1 VGLKS
6 PDVRLGQRGV
16 IGCSARKY
24 SASLRN
30 TILAVWLCALGPSI
44 THAGHE
50 ARDVPTIAADRLK
63 LLLDAGEKFVLID
76 LRPVKEFQEKRIP
89 GSRSIPS
96 AELDKRIGEVPR
108 SGRVVVYAATPQNEI
123 ADSVFELFE
132 DNKYRNVTF
141 MLEGFPGW
149 LKLRYPVETGPKK

>member
-1 VGLKS
+1 VK
-6 PDVRLGQRGV
+6 
-16 IGCSARKY
+16 ARRVVT
-24 SASLRN
+24 SL
-30 TILAVWLCALGPSI
+30 TVWLFILFPSI
-44 THAGHE
+44 IQAGHE
-50 ARDVPTIAADRLK
+50 TRNVPTIAADRLK

-76 LRPVKEFQEKRIP
+76 LRPAKEFQEKRIP

-96 AELDKRIGEVPR
+96 VELDKRIGEIPK

-149 LKLRYPVETGPKK
+149 LKLKYPVETGPKK

>member
-1 VGLKS
+1 VKLRR
-6 PDVRLGQRGV
+6 VV
-16 IGCSARKY
+16 T
-24 SASLRN
+24 SL
-30 TILAVWLCALGPSI
+30 TICLFVVFPSL
-44 THAGHE
+44 TQAGHDT
-50 ARDVPTIAADRLK
+50 RDVPTIAADRLK

-123 ADSVFELFE
+123 VDSVFELFE

-141 MLEGFPGW
+141 MLEGFQGW
-149 LKLRYPVETGPKK
+149 LKLKYPIEIGTKK